1 MKSLLFLLLI
11 LVSAY
16 GGFAQTDSIRL
27 DSTRVLN
34 AVTVKGNISVKA
46 LRQQPFNIA
55 LVNAAPY
62 YNSNIS
68 GIDLLRQASG
78 IKIKQN
84 GGFGSGND
92 FFINGS
98 SGKQVKFFIDGL
110 PQDNL
115 GETQTLNI
123 YPVEQ
128 IERLEVYKGV
138 LPVELGSDALGAAI
152 NIVTRKER
160 EDYIN
165 ASYSI
170 ASFNTHKLNILGK
183 KYINTHLFTSLQA
196 NFNYAAND
204 YRVQA
209 EVIKPNGQADIM
221 NVPLFHDLFKNYNV
235 QVQVGY
241 TGKPFA
247 DQLSLT
253 LLQTG
258 AYDQLQ
264 HSLMML
270 QPYGHVY
277 RNERLQTAILRYQKD
292 NLLPK
297 TGITAMFSYNRV
309 KSLLMDTSRY
319 SFLWNGEVARD
330 LNGQPQRK
338 LSGGELS
345 SSGHE
350 LYTYTDVANSK
361 LTAVYKLNGQAK
373 LVFSNTFQW
382 YRRTGRDPVAQ
393 KFYGGI
399 DYYRTPSQMLKNVS
413 GIGLEG
419 SFKETRWRYLASVKN
434 YFTSVKGF
442 ELVDLNRKTTKK
454 TLTRLAWNAGLGYQ
468 YNERLLLKLS
478 YEHAARLPEPE
489 EAFGDFTYVTP
500 NPNIDAERS
509 ENINLTAMYNTGRL
523 EAELSGFYRDVKNLI
538 YLPPSQ
544 FFSRY
549 DNLLNVRVIGLEG
562 SVKYRLWKNITV
574 NGNFTYQDLRNR
586 SNISNRPIDNG
597 RYKNSRM
604 PNVPYLF
611 ANGSLIYTARNI
623 LKDGNSLQVWYNG
636 NYTHEY
642 FLYWAEDGDRNLKNK
657 LPTQLLHGAG
667 ISYSWYEGLSLA
679 FETTNLTDTRTYDNF
694 KVQLPGRSFSFK
706 IRFYQTQ
713 KNKK

>member
-1 MKSLLFLLLI
+1 MKFLIPFFSVLLLTEAC
-11 LVSAY
+11 L
-16 GGFAQTDSIRL
+16 AQK
-27 DSTRVLN
+27 DSTSSDSARMLSP
-34 AVTVKGNISVKA
+34 VTVQGRVSVKA
-46 LRQQPFNIA
+46 LKQQPFNIA
-55 LVNAAPY
+55 VIDAAPY
-62 YNSNIS
+62 YSSNIT
-68 GIDLLRQASG
+68 GVDLLRQASG

-84 GGFGSGND
+84 GGFGSSND

-115 GETQTLNI
+115 GETQLLNI

-138 LPVELGSDALGAAI
+138 LPVELGADALGGAI

-170 ASFNTHKLNILGK
+170 ASFNTHKLNVLGK
-183 KYINTHLFTSLQA
+183 KYITDHFFTSLQA
-196 NFNYAAND
+196 NFNYAGND
-204 YRVQA
+204 YPVQG
-209 EVIKPNGQADIM
+209 EIIKPNGQADTM

-235 QVQVGY
+235 RFQAGY

-247 DQLSLT
+247 DHLTFT

-258 AYDQLQ
+258 MHDQLQ

-270 QPYGHVY
+270 QPYGYVY
-277 RNERLQTAILRYQKD
+277 RNEKLQSIILRYQKA

-297 TGITAMFSYNRV
+297 TDIAAMFSYNRV
-309 KSLLMDTSRY
+309 SSMLMDTSRY

-350 LYTYTDVANSK
+350 LYAYTHLLNGK
-361 LTAVYKLNGQAK
+361 LTAVYKLSDQAK
-373 LVFSNTFQW
+373 LVFSNTFQR

-399 DYYRTPSQMLKNVS
+399 DYYSTPSEMIKNVA

-419 SFKETRWRYLASVKN
+419 KLRETKWRYLASLKH
-434 YFTSVKGF
+434 YYTSVKGF
-442 ELVDLNRKTTKK
+442 EIVDLNRKTSQKK
-454 TLTRLAWNAGLGYQ
+454 LAKPAWNAGLGYQ
-468 YNERLLLKLS
+468 WNENLLLKLS

-489 EAFGDFTYVTP
+489 EAFGDFTYVTA
-500 NPNIDAERS
+500 NPNIEAERS
-509 ENINLTAMYNTGRL
+509 KNLNLTVMYNTNRL
-523 EAELSGFYRDVKNLI
+523 EAELTGFYRDVKDLI

-544 FFSRY
+544 FYSRY
-549 DNLLNVRVIGLEG
+549 DNLLSLRIIGMEG
-562 SVKYRLWKNITV
+562 NVKYRVWKNITV
-574 NGNFTYQDLRNR
+574 NGNFTYQDMRNQ
-586 SNISNRPIDNG
+586 SNISDRPIDNG

-604 PNVPYLF
+604 PNIPYLF
-611 ANGSLIYTARNI
+611 ANGSIAYGVRDIFKA
-623 LKDGNSLQVWYNG
+623 GNSLQLWYNV

-642 FLYWAEDGDRNLKNK
+642 FLYWAEDGDRELKNL
-657 LPTQLLHGAG
+657 LPMQLLHGAG
-667 ISYSWYEGLSLA
+667 ISFSLYEGLSLA
-679 FETTNLTDTRTYDNF
+679 FEATNITNARTYDNF
-694 KVQLPGRSFSFK
+694 KVQLPGRAFSFK
-706 IRFYQTQ
+706 IRFYQF
-713 KNKK
+713 NKK